1 MNRLIFALLLTTFAA
16 CGQSPRQ
23 QLNTSTDTDT
33 TVYVVAKSDDF
44 EVNGRGDNPNW
55 NKASW
60 MELVK
65 RKQHENNPLKT
76 TVKMLYS
83 EKGLYFLYYCED
95 YKLTASLE
103 SDFSDLW
110 NEDVVEVFLKPD
122 ANDSIYFEYELS
134 PLNYELAI
142 LVANQGGELLR
153 WQPFYYEANRQTRR
167 ATSIIGGEKKN
178 GASIEAWIAE
188 FFIPYK
194 LLVPLVN
201 NLPSAGMRWKANFYR
216 LDYDDSEVSWLWKL
230 TRRNFHD
237 YKSFGTILFQ

>member
-1 MNRLIFALLLTTFAA
+1 MNRFIFTLLLIRFAA
-16 CGQSPRQ
+16 YGQSFRQ
-23 QLNTSTDTDT
+23 HPNASTDTAT
-33 TVYVVAKSDDF
+33 PVYVVIKSDDF

-83 EKGLYFLYYCED
+83 DNGLYFLYYCQD

-110 NEDVVEVFLKPD
+110 NEDVVEVFLMPNV
-122 ANDSIYFEYELS
+122 NDSIYFEYELS
-134 PLNYELAI
+134 PLNYELAV
-142 LVANQGGELLR
+142 LVANQGDELLR
-153 WQPFYYEANRQTRR
+153 WQPFYYETNRQVRR

-194 LLVPLVN
+194 LLIPLMSN
-201 NLPSAGMRWKANFYR
+201 SPHPGTRWKANFYR

-237 YKSFGTILFQ
+237 YKNFGTILFE